1 MKVYLVGAGPGDEGL
16 ITVKGLRLLKAADV
30 VVYDYLSEFGLLRHV
45 KPGTKLICVGKSP
58 GRHSA
63 SQAEINAMLIAEARA
78 AKSPGVVI
86 VRLKGGDPFVFGRGG
101 EEVDALREAGI
112 DFEVVPGVS
121 SAWAAPAYAGIP
133 LTHREFSSSVAI
145 VTGHQ
150 AAERKD
156 LNLQA
161 LAQTV
166 DTLVLLMGMA
176 NIDHIC
182 SQLLAGGLDPQTPA
196 AVIERGSCAGQRKL
210 VSDLGNIVQKSLE
223 AGLSAPAVIVIGKV
237 AQLGNFSNWFEQK
250 PLAGRRI
257 AVTRARHQA
266 GDLVLPLQELGAD
279 VLEFSV
285 LAVKPV
291 PDAAPVMRAIDK
303 LSEYDWIVFT
313 SANGAEQFFS
323 FLHEAGKDA
332 RALGGVK
339 IAVIGPGTAKALS
352 RFGLVPDFT
361 ALEYI
366 AESLASGLIE
376 RIDQSVGAMKVLIPR
391 ASRTR
396 DVLEEMLGKSGCK
409 VEVLPVYE
417 TVLPQSDDLFAAQRD
432 YLLKA
437 LEEGSLDA
445 ITFASASAV
454 DNFFSI
460 IPVSLVQEQ
469 AQICLA
475 CIGPVTG
482 GALKK
487 YGLTCTVQ
495 PENHTIESLYR
506 ELSRFFSI
514 NQEI

>member
-63 SQAEINAMLIAEARA
+63 SQAEINAMLIDEARA

-182 SQLLAGGLDPQTPA
+182 SQLLAGGLEPQTPA

-257 AVTRARHQA
+257 AVTRARHQ
-266 GDLVLPLQELGAD
+266 
-279 VLEFSV
+279 
-285 LAVKPV
+285 
-291 PDAAPVMRAIDK
+291 RAIWSCRCRNWVQMC
-303 LSEYDWIVFT
+303 L
-313 SANGAEQFFS
+313 N
-323 FLHEAGKDA
+323 FLCLRLNLCRMRRRSCG
-332 RALGGVK
+332 RS
-339 IAVIGPGTAKALS
+339 ISCRNMT
-352 RFGLVPDFT
+352 GL
-361 ALEYI
+361 
-366 AESLASGLIE
+366 
-376 RIDQSVGAMKVLIPR
+376 
-391 ASRTR
+391 
-396 DVLEEMLGKSGCK
+396 
-409 VEVLPVYE
+409 
-417 TVLPQSDDLFAAQRD
+417 
-432 YLLKA
+432 YLLR
-437 LEEGSLDA
+437 LTVQS
-445 ITFASASAV
+445 
-454 DNFFSI
+454 NFF
-460 IPVSLVQEQ
+460 PFCMRQ
-469 AQICLA
+469 AKTRA
-475 CIGPVTG
+475 RWVG
-482 GALKK
+482 
-487 YGLTCTVQ
+487 
-495 PENHTIESLYR
+495 
-506 ELSRFFSI
+506 
-514 NQEI
+514 